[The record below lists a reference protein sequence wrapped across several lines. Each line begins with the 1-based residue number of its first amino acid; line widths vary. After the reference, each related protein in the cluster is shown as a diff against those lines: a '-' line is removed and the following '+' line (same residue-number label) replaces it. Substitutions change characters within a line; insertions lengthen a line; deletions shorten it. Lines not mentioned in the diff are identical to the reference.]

1 MLWSNITLRPYI
13 HLIPGSL
20 VVLGTRPPGPSSTI
34 DPSRWIGM
42 AMFQLS
48 SVQKSLYHSIIFHY
62 TDWFI
67 GIPQWDYCSPQN
79 MKGSIIPELIIN
91 QQGFRTLLKWLFVI
105 TKGHLFHTMGRSV
118 SSSHFLVLRAVKPE
132 GSSRWHQ
139 KWSNLASK
147 IWRLSHEKC

>member
-48 SVQKSLYHSIIFHY
+48 SVQKPLYHSIIFHYIPLYSIIFHYIPLYSIIFHYIPLYSIIFHY

-67 GIPQWDYCSPQN
+67 GIPQWDYCSPQY

-91 QQGFRTLLKWLFVI
+91 QQGFRTLLK
-105 TKGHLFHTMGRSV
+105 
-118 SSSHFLVLRAVKPE
+118 
-132 GSSRWHQ
+132 
-139 KWSNLASK
+139 
-147 IWRLSHEKC
+147 